1 MIDHELWQNASDSD
15 IIDHILPRYHDT
27 HRRQLDE
34 LIPLAEKVAGVH
46 AGKFPAEMVPLLH
59 TIQGELLSHMMKEE
73 RILFPMLKQG
83 AGRAAAMPVRM
94 MMHEHTEH
102 DAAIERLARL
112 QHPDLPPEGVAYT
125 RRVTQIWCGFFALN
139 GSLAALL
146 VLLEQYRWW
155 AVYTGIIAY
164 ILMGI
169 LMGGEFAYRK
179 WVLKL

>member
-34 LIPLAEKVAGVH
+34 LLPLAEKVAGVH
-46 AGKFPAEMVPLLH
+46 AGKFPAEVVSLLH
-59 TIQGELLSHMMKEE
+59 TIQNELLSHMMKEE

-102 DAAIERLARL
+102 DAAIERLLEITNNL
-112 QHPDLPPEGVAYT
+112 QAPADAC
-125 RRVTQIWCGFFALN
+125 RIWQQLY
-139 GSLAALL
+139 SLAQDL
-146 VLLEQYRWW
+146 VDDLRDHIDLEDN
-155 AVYTGIIAY
+155 
-164 ILMGI
+164 IL
-169 LMGGEFAYRK
+169 FAR
-179 WVLKL
+179 VLA

>member
-102 DAAIERLARL
+102 DAAIERLLEITNNL
-112 QHPDLPPEGVAYT
+112 QAPADACRSWQQLY
-125 RRVTQIWCGFFALN
+125 
-139 GSLAALL
+139 SLAQEL
-146 VLLEQYRWW
+146 VDDLRDHIDLEDN
-155 AVYTGIIAY
+155 
-164 ILMGI
+164 IL
-169 LMGGEFAYRK
+169 FAR
-179 WVLKL
+179 VLA

>member
-27 HRRQLDE
+27 HRRQLEE
-34 LIPLAEKVAGVH
+34 LVPLAEKVASVH

-102 DAAIERLARL
+102 EAALERLLEVTGNL
-112 QHPDLPPEGVAYT
+112 QAPTDACRSWQQLY
-125 RRVTQIWCGFFALN
+125 
-139 GSLAALL
+139 SLAQEL
-146 VLLEQYRWW
+146 VDDLRDHIDLEDN
-155 AVYTGIIAY
+155 
-164 ILMGI
+164 IL
-169 LMGGEFAYRK
+169 FAR
-179 WVLKL
+179 VLA